1 MAAICVFC
9 ASSQLIPHSYI
20 SLAEQVG
27 GRLAAGGH
35 SLVYG
40 GGRVSMMGGVA
51 RAARR
56 GGARTFG
63 VIPHRLVDVEDADD
77 ADAVVVNSMRERK
90 RLMDDRAD
98 AFLALPGGLGTLEEL
113 LEVWTS
119 ASLGM
124 HGKPIVV
131 LDVDGFFDPL
141 WKYLADLSRRGFVRQ
156 AAVDVVYRTDSVDDA
171 FAELE
176 RRVG

>member
-27 GRLAAGGH
+27 GRLATGGH

-77 ADAVVVNSMRERK
+77 ADVVVVDSMRHRK
-90 RLMDDRAD
+90 RL
-98 AFLALPGGLGTLEEL
+98 
-113 LEVWTS
+113 
-119 ASLGM
+119 
-124 HGKPIVV
+124 
-131 LDVDGFFDPL
+131 LDH
-141 WKYLADLSRRGFVRQ
+141 
-156 AAVDVVYRTDSVDDA
+156 RTDGLIA
-171 FAELE
+171 PPRALGQ
-176 RRVG
+176 R

>member
-9 ASSQLIPHSYI
+9 ASSQLIRHSYI

-63 VIPHRLVDVEDADD
+63 VIPRRLVNVEDADD
-77 ADAVVVNSMRERK
+77 ADVVLVDSMRERK

-124 HGKPIVV
+124 HGKPVVV
-131 LDVDGFFDPL
+131 LDVDGFFEPL
-141 WKYLADLSRRGFVRQ
+141 WTYLADLRRRGFVRQ
-156 AAVDVVYRTDSVDDA
+156 SAVDVVYRTDSVDSA

-176 RRVG
+176 RRIG

>member
-9 ASSQLIPHSYI
+9 ASSQHIPRSYI

-56 GGARTFG
+56 GGARICG
-63 VIPHRLVDVEDADD
+63 VIPHRLVDAEDADD
-77 ADAVVVNSMRERK
+77 ADVVVVDSMRERK
-90 RLMDDRAD
+90 RLMDDQAD
-98 AFLALPGGLGTLEEL
+98 GFLALPGGLGTLEEL

-124 HGKPIVV
+124 HAKPVLV
-131 LDVDGFFDPL
+131 LDVDGFFAPL
-141 WKYLADLSRRGFVRQ
+141 WRYLDELIHRGVVRQ
-156 AAVDVVYRTDSVDDA
+156 SALDMLYPTDSVDGA
-171 FAELE
+171 FTELE
-176 RRVG
+176 RRLP

>member
-1 MAAICVFC
+1 
-9 ASSQLIPHSYI
+9 
-20 SLAEQVG
+20 
-27 GRLAAGGH
+27 
-35 SLVYG
+35 
-40 GGRVSMMGGVA
+40 MGGVA

-63 VIPHRLVDVEDADD
+63 VIPRRLVNVEDADD
-77 ADAVVVNSMRERK
+77 ADVVLVDSMRERK

-124 HGKPIVV
+124 HGKPVVV
-131 LDVDGFFDPL
+131 LDVDGFFEPL
-141 WKYLADLSRRGFVRQ
+141 WTYLADLRRRGFVRQ
-156 AAVDVVYRTDSVDDA
+156 SAVDVVYRTDSVDSA

-176 RRVG
+176 RRIG